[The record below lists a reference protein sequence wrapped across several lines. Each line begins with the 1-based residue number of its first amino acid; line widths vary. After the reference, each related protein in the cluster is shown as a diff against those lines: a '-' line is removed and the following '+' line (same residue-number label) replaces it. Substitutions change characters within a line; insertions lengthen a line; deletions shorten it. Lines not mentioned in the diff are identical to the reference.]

1 MPHTRN
7 NLNLMGKICI
17 TSSRAVLEP
26 FECNFRAIL
35 QYPLVHIA
43 ITSSSND
50 VVSSEIPSSLPN
62 LINGELNQCSTP
74 TDRLQTHFN
83 IHNLALHAPRFS
95 AFPVKNPNPTNH
107 RQEHNTTHH
116 HNHHNH
122 NTSPLIPRTTRRK
135 IEVKQ
140 TLGRP
145 GIGGSKVVGEAGGVN
160 RRVGRT
166 ISEIPDAGTG
176 QIYRLKIRQAG
187 GAGGTGRAVLQRLI
201 ARRDNISSRGLRHH
215 SIELGS
221 GGDVHTTLRDPG
233 GFEAAIGSNI
243 EIGGEVV
250 DHALVRI
257 PTRLRRVDR
266 REERPSALE
275 VGGQN
280 EAEALDNVLT
290 LGRGVYVEGGDIE
303 EGFEVERTWSQV
315 VLGGGEGKG

>member
-1 MPHTRN
+1 M
-7 NLNLMGKICI
+7 
-17 TSSRAVLEP
+17 
-26 FECNFRAIL
+26 
-35 QYPLVHIA
+35 
-43 ITSSSND
+43 
-50 VVSSEIPSSLPN
+50 
-62 LINGELNQCSTP
+62 
-74 TDRLQTHFN
+74 
-83 IHNLALHAPRFS
+83 
-95 AFPVKNPNPTNH
+95 
-107 RQEHNTTHH
+107 
-116 HNHHNH
+116 
-122 NTSPLIPRTTRRK
+122 
-135 IEVKQ
+135 
-140 TLGRP
+140 
-145 GIGGSKVVGEAGGVN
+145 
-160 RRVGRT
+160 
-166 ISEIPDAGTG
+166 
-176 QIYRLKIRQAG
+176 
-187 GAGGTGRAVLQRLI
+187 
-201 ARRDNISSRGLRHH
+201 
-215 SIELGS
+215 GS